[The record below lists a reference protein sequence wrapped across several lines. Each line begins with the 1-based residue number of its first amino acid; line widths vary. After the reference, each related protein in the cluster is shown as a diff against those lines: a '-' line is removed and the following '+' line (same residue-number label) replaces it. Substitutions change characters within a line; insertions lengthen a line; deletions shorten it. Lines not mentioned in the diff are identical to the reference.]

1 MWIVRLAL
9 NRPYSFLVM
18 ALLIVILGT
27 ISLFN
32 MPVDIFPSI
41 DIPVA
46 NVIWTYNGMA
56 PEEIEK
62 RVMYLSERATTTTV
76 NDIEHIE
83 SQCVPG
89 FGIMRVYFHPNVSID
104 LAIAQLTATTANI
117 TRFMPQG
124 MFPPTIIRYNAAGV
138 PILQLAV
145 GSKSLSEQQI
155 YDITNQ
161 QLRVGLATVQG
172 ASMPLP
178 YGGRVRQIMVD
189 LDGRALQARGLSATD
204 VSTAI
209 NAQNLIIPSGT
220 AKIGTREYNIRL
232 NSSPEVVD
240 ALNMLPIK
248 DVNGAM
254 VYVKDVGNV
263 RDGFAVQGNI
273 VRQNGTRGALVTIL
287 KGGSTS
293 TLEII
298 DRIQKALDRVQTL
311 VPKELE
317 IQRLFDQS
325 VYVRASIDGVVREG
339 IIAAVLTG
347 LMILLFLGS
356 WRSTL
361 IVCISIPLS
370 ILVSIF
376 VLNLL
381 GQTINVMTLGGLAL
395 AVGILVD
402 DATVEIENIHRNLH
416 LGKPLLRAILDGA
429 QQIAVPTF
437 VSTLSI
443 CIVFVPV
450 IFLTS
455 SARFLFTP
463 LALAVVFAMMASYLL
478 SRTLV
483 PTLVAYLL
491 RGEAKLY
498 QQEGEAQ
505 GRGPIW
511 AAHHVFNLGFLK
523 LRNFYRGMLAWSLDH
538 PFAIILAALIFT
550 CCSFAVAGF
559 VGRDFFPAVDGGQFR
574 LHVRAPAGTRIEET
588 EQHFARV
595 EETIRRVIPPREI
608 DTIIDNIGLPWIGV
622 NLAYT
627 DGATIGRFDGEILV
641 ALKPGHGPTF
651 DYVAKLREVLDNE
664 YPDLEFFFQPADM
677 ISQIL
682 NFGRPAPIDIQV
694 SARNYKIALPFA
706 REIERR
712 VTAIPGAVDVHLHQV
727 ANSPDVR
734 VNVDRTK
741 ADLVGLTQRD
751 VANSL
756 LISLSSSGQTA
767 PNFWVDPANGAQYQ
781 ITAQTPPAR
790 IASLDDIANTPITG
804 AGSAGRSPQLLRN
817 LASMD
822 RDVSW
827 ANLSHWNVQPIL
839 NIYASVQGRD
849 LGSVAAEVDKIVAG
863 VRQKLPRG
871 AAIEVRGQVETMN
884 SSFIRLALGLIF
896 AIVLVYLLMVV
907 NFQSWLDPF
916 IILMALPGALS
927 GIIWTLFI
935 TQTTFSVPSLM
946 GAIMSIGVATA
957 NSILLVTFANDRRA
971 QGAGGGLDAKQA
983 ALDAGVTRLRPVLMT
998 AAAMMIG
1005 MVPMAIGMGEGAEQN
1020 APLGR
1025 AVIGGLAVATVATL
1039 FLVPVIYE
1047 LLRKTPPRQGI
1058 VEDLV

>member
-1 MWIVRLAL
+1 MWIVKLAL

-18 ALLIVILGT
+18 AVLIVILGA
-27 ISLFN
+27 ISAFN

-46 NVIWTYNGMA
+46 NVIWTFNGMA

-62 RVMYLSERATTTTV
+62 RVIYLSERATTTTV

-83 SQCVPG
+83 AQCLPG
-89 FGIMRVYFHPNVSID
+89 FGVMRVYFHPNVSID
-104 LAIAQLTATTANI
+104 LAIAQLNATTANI
-117 TRFMPQG
+117 TRFMPPG
-124 MFPPTIIRYNAAGV
+124 MFPPNVIRYNAAGV

-155 YDITNQ
+155 YDIANQ

-189 LDGRALQARGLSATD
+189 LDPKALQARGLSATD

-220 AKIGTREYNIRL
+220 AKIGTREYNVRL

-240 ALNMLPIK
+240 ALNLLPVK
-248 DVNGAM
+248 EVNGAM
-254 VYVKDVGNV
+254 VYVKDIGNV
-263 RDGFAVQGNI
+263 RDGFAVQGNV
-273 VRQNGTRGALVTIL
+273 VRHNGTRGALITIL
-287 KGGSTS
+287 KNGSTS

-298 DRIQKALDRVQTL
+298 DRVQKALDRVQTL
-311 VPKELE
+311 IPRELE

-325 VYVRASIDGVVREG
+325 LYVRASIEGVLKEG
-339 IIAAVLTG
+339 IIAAALTG

-361 IVCISIPLS
+361 IVCVSIPLS
-370 ILVSIF
+370 ILTSIF
-376 VLNLL
+376 FLNLL

-416 LGKPLLRAILDGA
+416 MRKPLLRAILDGA

-491 RGEAKLY
+491 RSEAKLY
-498 QQEGEAQ
+498 QTDEEPQ
-505 GRGPIW
+505 GKGPVW
-511 AAHHVFNLGFLK
+511 ALHHLFNQAFLAVQ
-523 LRNFYRGMLAWSLDH
+523 RVYQSMLAWALDH
-538 PFAIILAALIFT
+538 PTAVILASLIFT
-550 CCSFAVAGF
+550 GVSLAAAQF
-559 VGRDFFPAVDGGQFR
+559 VGRDFFPSVDGGQFR

-588 EQHFARV
+588 EQYFARV
-595 EETIRRVIPPREI
+595 EETIRRVIPPHEI
-608 DTIIDNIGLPWIGV
+608 HTIIDNIGLPWIGV
-622 NLAYT
+622 NLAYS
-627 DGATIGRFDGEILV
+627 DGATVGRFDGEILV
-641 ALKPGHGPTF
+641 SLQPGHQPTF
-651 DYVAKLREVLDNE
+651 DYVAKLRRVFDDE

-682 NFGRPAPIDIQV
+682 NFGRPAPIDVQV
-694 SARNYKIALPFA
+694 ACRNYRQGLPFA
-706 REIERR
+706 RELERR
-712 VTAIPGAVDVHLHQV
+712 IHAIPGAVDVYLHQV
-727 ANSPDVR
+727 ANSPDIR

-767 PNFWVDPANGAQYQ
+767 PNFWVDPVNGAQYQ
-781 ITAQTPPAR
+781 ITAQTPPVR
-790 IASLDDIANTPITG
+790 IDSLDDVANTPITG
-804 AGSAGRSPQLLRN
+804 SGGRAPQLLRN
-817 LASMD
+817 VASMQ
-822 RDVSW
+822 RDTSW
-827 ANLSHWNVQPIL
+827 ANISHWNVQPIL

-849 LGSVAAEVDKIVAG
+849 LGSVADDVEKIVND
-863 VRQKLPRG
+863 VRKKLPRG
-871 AAIEVRGQVETMN
+871 VSLDIRGQVETMN
-884 SSFIRLALGLIF
+884 SSFVRLGLGLIF

-927 GIIWTLFI
+927 GIVWMLFLS
-935 TQTTFSVPSLM
+935 QTTFSVPSLM

-957 NSILLVTFANDRRA
+957 NSILLVTFAN
-971 QGAGGGLDAKQA
+971 GLRVEGRNAKVA
-983 ALDAGVTRLRPVLMT
+983 ALEAGVTRLRPVIMT
-998 AAAMMIG
+998 ATAMMIG
-1005 MVPMAIGMGEGAEQN
+1005 MVPMAIGLGEGGEQN

-1025 AVIGGLAVATVATL
+1025 AVIGGLAVATIATL

-1047 LLRKTPPRQGI
+1047 LLRKNPPRKA
-1058 VEDLV
+1058 LVGDVV

>member
-1 MWIVRLAL
+1 MWIVKLAL

-18 ALLIVILGT
+18 ALLIVILGAL
-27 ISLFN
+27 SAFN

-62 RVMYLSERATTTTV
+62 RIIFLSERATTTTV

-89 FGIMRVYFHPNVSID
+89 FGIMRVFFHPTVSID

-117 TRFMPQG
+117 TRFMPPG

-155 YDITNQ
+155 YDLANQ

-189 LDGRALQARGLSATD
+189 LDPKALQARGLSATD
-204 VSTAI
+204 VSAAI

-220 AKIGTREYNIRL
+220 AKIGTREYNVRL
-232 NSSPEVVD
+232 NSSPEAVD
-240 ALNMLPIK
+240 AINMMPVK
-248 DVNGAM
+248 EVNGAM
-254 VYVKDVGNV
+254 VYVKDIGNV
-263 RDGFAVQGNI
+263 RDGFAVQGNV
-273 VRQNGTRGALVTIL
+273 VRQNGTRGALITIL
-287 KGGSTS
+287 KNGSTS

-298 DRIQKALDRVQTL
+298 DRVQKALDRVQTL
-311 VPKELE
+311 LPRELE

-325 VYVRASIDGVVREG
+325 LYVRASIEGVLKEG
-339 IIAAVLTG
+339 VIAAALTG

-361 IVCISIPLS
+361 IVCVSIPLS
-370 ILVSIF
+370 ILSSLFI
-376 VLNLL
+376 LNLL

-416 LGKPLLRAILDGA
+416 LRKPLLQAILDGA
-429 QQIAVPTF
+429 QQIAIPTF

-491 RGEAKLY
+491 RKEAAIY
-498 QQEGEAQ
+498 QSDEEHPHGA
-505 GRGPIW
+505 GPIW
-511 AAHHVFNLGFLK
+511 WAHHLFNLGFLK
-523 LRNFYRGMLAWSLDH
+523 VQDLYRRMLTWALAH
-538 PFAIILAALIFT
+538 PAAVILASLVFT
-550 CCSFAVAGF
+550 GASFAVAQF

-588 EQHFARV
+588 EAHFARV
-595 EETIRRVIPPREI
+595 EETIRRVIPARDI

-627 DGATIGRFDGEILV
+627 DGATVGRFDGEILV
-641 ALKPGHGPTF
+641 ALKKGHAPTF
-651 DYVAKLREVLDNE
+651 DYVAQLRQVLDNE

-682 NFGRPAPIDIQV
+682 NFGRPAPIDVQV
-694 SARNYKIALPFA
+694 ACRNYAQGLPFA
-706 REIERR
+706 RELERR
-712 VTAIPGAVDVHLHQV
+712 ITAIPGAVDVYLHQV
-727 ANSPDVR
+727 ANSPDIR

-751 VANSL
+751 VASSL

-781 ITAQTPPAR
+781 ITAQTPPIR
-790 IASLDDIANTPITG
+790 IDSLDDVANTPIT
-804 AGSAGRSPQLLRN
+804 SPNTRTPQLLRN
-817 LASMD
+817 VARMD
-822 RDVSW
+822 RETSW

-839 NIYASVQGRD
+839 NIYANVQNRD
-849 LGSVAAEVDKIVAG
+849 LGSVAAEVEKIVNDM
-863 VRQKLPRG
+863 RKKLPRG
-871 AAIEVRGQVETMN
+871 ASIEIRGQVETMN
-884 SSFIRLALGLIF
+884 SSFLRLGFGLIF
-896 AIVLVYLLMVV
+896 AILLVYLLMVV

-927 GIIWTLFI
+927 GIIWMLFI
-935 TQTTFSVPSLM
+935 SQTTFNVPSLM

-957 NSILLVTFANDRRA
+957 NSILLVTFANGRRA
-971 QGAGGGLDAKQA
+971 DGLNAKDA
-983 ALDAGVTRLRPVLMT
+983 ALDAGVTRLRPVIMT
-998 AAAMMIG
+998 ATAMIIG
-1005 MVPMAIGMGEGAEQN
+1005 MVPMAIGLGEGGEQN

-1025 AVIGGLAVATVATL
+1025 AVIGGLAVATIATL

-1058 VEDLV
+1058 ATEAV